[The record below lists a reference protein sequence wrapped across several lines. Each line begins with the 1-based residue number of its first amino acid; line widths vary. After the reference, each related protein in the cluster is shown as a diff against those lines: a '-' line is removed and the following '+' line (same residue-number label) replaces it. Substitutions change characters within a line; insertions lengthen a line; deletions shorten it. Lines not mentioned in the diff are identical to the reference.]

1 MKKSWIVLGLLA
13 VLMIGGLGGTVLGVA
28 GTAVVAERTFGD
40 GENGPLGRL
49 IVGQIGRLLTL
60 RSELNLTADQRQQI
74 RDIVQSH
81 RTEIAAVVK
90 PLVEKR
96 RALRTATNAS
106 PVDETAIRAA
116 SADLTQSIGDA
127 AVLAAKIKLEVRK
140 VMTPRQEQQ
149 IDAFR
154 QQSDAAVDE
163 FVQEL
168 SKP

>member
-1 MKKSWIVLGLLA
+1 MKKRWIVLGMLA

-28 GTAVVAERTFGD
+28 GTTVVAARTFGD
-40 GENGPLGRL
+40 SENGLLSRL

-81 RTEIAAVVK
+81 RPEIAAVVK

-96 RALRTATNAS
+96 RALRTATNSS

-116 SADLTQSIGDA
+116 SADLAQSIGDA
-127 AVLAAKIKLEVRK
+127 AMLAAKIKLEVRK
-140 VMTPRQEQQ
+140 VMTPQQAQQ

-154 QQSDAAVDE
+154 QQSDAEVDD